1 MKFNNFE
8 NKLSSPFS
16 KKIALNDNLS
26 SNSFS
31 TKLTTPKINK
41 KINLYKEEEK
51 NKKTNQSIK
60 IENNNNEEEE
70 KFKTPKNII
79 NKTNSNYN
87 NSINKDNLN
96 KSISPI
102 IKKYSSDNLKSLKL
116 EKINQKN
123 FGFFLHQVSQNL
135 NKSFSNLYQNRSFSS
150 NNFNEKKQNIF
161 SKRKELNN
169 LEYNINNKLRNLY
182 HSPSFISNIKSNKN
196 LINDDFYDNNIIYQE
211 KKTFDI
217 HSPLNYSQSFSIQNS
232 PFIFKNN
239 NFNNETLEISQ
250 FHIDNLMNGNDLEQY
265 FILEIKIKNV
275 LSKLILSKPAFN
287 ESFEFMNYY
296 FNECLFNNLIS
307 LFKDFNNKK
316 NYIYFIKIELLCF
329 CLCYDVSYEE
339 EFNKVVILLKLIFE
353 LIHFNFLV
361 MLKFILHNTIMS
373 NDNFIWYEKIYNILK
388 KELKINLTNQELEE
402 SNIIK
407 IMNNNIN
414 NIGNYYKVIIENIY
428 SSFYQVQN
436 KVYTLNFILK
446 ENREEN
452 IKNKKEIISSFF
464 FKAFSFSDNY
474 SIEDINRFFN
484 LYLFKIMDPNGSYI
498 FSNIQQYQNENN
510 KIKLN
515 QNKNIPIYYLP
526 KINPKYKYS
535 LVLDLD
541 ETLIYVKRDIS
552 SKSKRKVMIL
562 RPYLHEFLKKMRNL
576 YELILFSFGTSEYV
590 DPIINIIEKKE
601 KYFEYRLYR
610 QHAKIDG
617 NNFIKDLNYLG
628 RDIKKII
635 IVDNMPQAF
644 KLHKKNGICIKG
656 FYGDVVSDR
665 NTLKILSIILEK
677 IRFDADESKDIR
689 DSLKKEENDIFS
701 KITFNDDY

>member
-51 NKKTNQSIK
+51 NKKINQSIK

-182 HSPSFISNIKSNKN
+182 YSPSFISNIKSNKN

-510 KIKLN
+510 KMKLN

>member
-31 TKLTTPKINK
+31 TKLTTPKTNK

-51 NKKTNQSIK
+51 NKKINQSIK

-250 FHIDNLMNGNDLEQY
+250 FNIDNLMNGNDLEQY

-515 QNKNIPIYYLP
+515 QNKNIPMYYLP

>member
-250 FHIDNLMNGNDLEQY
+250 FNIDNLMNGNDLEQY

-474 SIEDINRFFN
+474 TIEDINSFFN
-484 LYLFKIMDPNGSYI
+484 LYLFKIMDPNG
-498 FSNIQQYQNENN
+498 
-510 KIKLN
+510 
-515 QNKNIPIYYLP
+515 
-526 KINPKYKYS
+526 
-535 LVLDLD
+535 
-541 ETLIYVKRDIS
+541 
-552 SKSKRKVMIL
+552 
-562 RPYLHEFLKKMRNL
+562 
-576 YELILFSFGTSEYV
+576 
-590 DPIINIIEKKE
+590 
-601 KYFEYRLYR
+601 
-610 QHAKIDG
+610 
-617 NNFIKDLNYLG
+617 
-628 RDIKKII
+628 
-635 IVDNMPQAF
+635 
-644 KLHKKNGICIKG
+644 
-656 FYGDVVSDR
+656 
-665 NTLKILSIILEK
+665 
-677 IRFDADESKDIR
+677 
-689 DSLKKEENDIFS
+689 
-701 KITFNDDY
+701 

>member
-51 NKKTNQSIK
+51 NKKINQSIK

>member
-296 FNECLFNNLIS
+296 FNECLFNKLIS
-307 LFKDFNNKK
+307 LFKDFNYKK

-689 DSLKKEENDIFS
+689 DSLKKEENDIIS

>member
-1 MKFNNFE
+1 MK
-8 NKLSSPFS
+8 
-16 KKIALNDNLS
+16 
-26 SNSFS
+26 
-31 TKLTTPKINK
+31 
-41 KINLYKEEEK
+41 
-51 NKKTNQSIK
+51 
-60 IENNNNEEEE
+60 
-70 KFKTPKNII
+70 
-79 NKTNSNYN
+79 
-87 NSINKDNLN
+87 
-96 KSISPI
+96 
-102 IKKYSSDNLKSLKL
+102 
-116 EKINQKN
+116 
-123 FGFFLHQVSQNL
+123 
-135 NKSFSNLYQNRSFSS
+135 
-150 NNFNEKKQNIF
+150 KKQNIF

-196 LINDDFYDNNIIYQE
+196 LINDDFYDNTIIYQE

-250 FHIDNLMNGNDLEQY
+250 FNIDNLMNGNDLEQY

-446 ENREEN
+446 ENRAEN

-474 SIEDINRFFN
+474 TIEDINRFFN

-515 QNKNIPIYYLP
+515 QNKNIPMYYLP

-552 SKSKRKVMIL
+552 LKSKRKVMIL

-689 DSLKKEENDIFS
+689 DSLKKEENDIIS

>member
-51 NKKTNQSIK
+51 NKKINQSIK

-182 HSPSFISNIKSNKN
+182 YSPSFISNIKSNKN

-510 KIKLN
+510 KMKLN

-689 DSLKKEENDIFS
+689 DSLKKEENDIIS

>member
-1 MKFNNFE
+1 MF
-8 NKLSSPFS
+8 
-16 KKIALNDNLS
+16 DC
-26 SNSFS
+26 
-31 TKLTTPKINK
+31 
-41 KINLYKEEEK
+41 
-51 NKKTNQSIK
+51 
-60 IENNNNEEEE
+60 
-70 KFKTPKNII
+70 
-79 NKTNSNYN
+79 
-87 NSINKDNLN
+87 
-96 KSISPI
+96 
-102 IKKYSSDNLKSLKL
+102 
-116 EKINQKN
+116 
-123 FGFFLHQVSQNL
+123 
-135 NKSFSNLYQNRSFSS
+135 
-150 NNFNEKKQNIF
+150 
-161 SKRKELNN
+161 ELN
-169 LEYNINNKLRNLY
+169 LCVA
-182 HSPSFISNIKSNKN
+182 F
-196 LINDDFYDNNIIYQE
+196 FV
-211 KKTFDI
+211 DI
-217 HSPLNYSQSFSIQNS
+217 P
-232 PFIFKNN
+232 
-239 NFNNETLEISQ
+239 
-250 FHIDNLMNGNDLEQY
+250 
-265 FILEIKIKNV
+265 
-275 LSKLILSKPAFN
+275 
-287 ESFEFMNYY
+287 
-296 FNECLFNNLIS
+296 
-307 LFKDFNNKK
+307 
-316 NYIYFIKIELLCF
+316 
-329 CLCYDVSYEE
+329 
-339 EFNKVVILLKLIFE
+339 
-353 LIHFNFLV
+353 
-361 MLKFILHNTIMS
+361 
-373 NDNFIWYEKIYNILK
+373 
-388 KELKINLTNQELEE
+388 
-402 SNIIK
+402 
-407 IMNNNIN
+407 NNNIN

-446 ENREEN
+446 ENRTEN

-474 SIEDINRFFN
+474 TIEDINSFFN

-515 QNKNIPIYYLP
+515 QNKNIPMYYLP

-552 SKSKRKVMIL
+552 LKSKRKVMIL
-562 RPYLHEFLKKMRNL
+562 RPFLHEFLKKMRNL

-689 DSLKKEENDIFS
+689 DSLKKEENDIIS